1 MVKRISPSQSPTPPT
16 VVSSGATRVIQLG
29 NRFIRPQ
36 IAPLVRTSPAAAGA
50 SGVTTVRV
58 ATPIV
63 RAAAPAGPSVV
74 QWPSQ
79 PLTSPQLQDLF
90 QRPRAP
96 VQRVQGPIV
105 RTILVPR
112 PSLASSSS
120 GTTNLTVTTSQQPQ
134 QTNVVNTPLPNIQL
148 PSEPVPI
155 SPQVNSHS
163 TCLFSLHLPTLLLRY
178 SSLHY
183 VPFFRISKDC
193 NNPRSTSRKVK
204 KIRSYC
210 KCNSSSN
217 NNHNQ
222 IHPSLY

>member
-36 IAPLVRTSPAAAGA
+36 VAPLVRASPAAAGA
-50 SGVTTVRV
+50 SGATTVRV

-112 PSLASSSS
+112 PSPASSSS

-163 TCLFSLHLPTLLLRY
+163 TFSLHFPTLLLRY

-193 NNPRSTSRKVK
+193 NNPRSPSQKVK
-204 KIRSYC
+204 KIRSYY
-210 KCNSSSN
+210 KCNSSSSN

-222 IHPSLY
+222 IHPSLF